1 MTPGLPEYQGQAPVK
16 VEKASR
22 IAPKEMHQRMC
33 SGGQGLLTLRDL
45 GIDFDLGAAAVASG
59 IDTSHRVED
68 AHGAL
73 SGVQGKETQE
83 SAGVV
88 KLDSIFIG
96 NEFDPFEL
104 PDEEEE
110 EEEEDEDDAEGGG
123 GHGAEQ
129 QLPQVEIH
137 AQSHQGIHHKPHAA
151 AGADAGAKTHTSMLA
166 DLDELLI
173 DEKKSK
179 WERDII
185 SARRGDMHRE
195 AWAVTERLSDSIISQ
210 FSTHV
215 PKMAHSFPFELD
227 VWQKEAVYHLEK
239 GNSIFVS
246 AHTSA
251 GKTVTAEYAIGMA
264 FQHRTKC
271 IYTSPIKTLSNQKFR
286 DFKNIFS
293 DVGIITG
300 DVSINPTATCLIMT
314 TEVLRSML
322 FKGADLI
329 RDVEWVVFDEVHYV
343 NDAERGHVWEEVIIM
358 LPPHVGLIMLSATVP
373 NSFEFADWIGRTKK
387 KKVYLLGTTKR
398 PIPLEH
404 HIFYKD
410 KTYKVVDAAG
420 KFLSKEYSEATG
432 EQSKAKEKAAK
443 KGGTTAHMQGRRELS
458 QWSQLVDYLK
468 KNSLLPTIVFS
479 FSKRRCEEAAT
490 TLQSTDLSTAV
501 EQSEVVRFM
510 NESFSRLTPG
520 DQKLPQ
526 LIRLKDMLKRGIGVH
541 HAGLLPLAK
550 EVVEMLF
557 GRGLVKVL
565 FATETFA
572 MVGRLLFFM
581 WLAMRSL
588 LVGVY
593 IPYRNRSRVNAS
605 HVNEQGFSL
614 DNFGRP

>member
-1 MTPGLPEYQGQAPVK
+1 MGA
-16 VEKASR
+16 
-22 IAPKEMHQRMC
+22 
-33 SGGQGLLTLRDL
+33 GGAQGLLKLRDL
-45 GIDFDLGAAAVASG
+45 GIDFDLSAAAVASRPDG
-59 IDTSHRVED
+59 SAVHDGTESRAI
-68 AHGAL
+68 HG
-73 SGVQGKETQE
+73 QGDVPGQGG
-83 SAGVV
+83 GVV
-88 KLDSIFIG
+88 KLDAIFIG
-96 NEFDPFEL
+96 NEIDPFEL
-104 PDEEEE
+104 PEEEEEDEEEE
-110 EEEEDEDDAEGGG
+110 EEEGAEQDAEGK
-123 GHGAEQ
+123 ES
-129 QLPQVEIH
+129 PKVEIH
-137 AQSHQGIHHKPHAA
+137 AANHPHGLHHKVHPTGDQKSHSNA
-151 AGADAGAKTHTSMLA
+151 LA
-166 DLDELLI
+166 DLDELLV

-185 SARRGDMHRE
+185 AARKEDQHRE
-195 AWAVTERLSDSIISQ
+195 VWAVTERLSSSIISQ

-215 PKMAHSFPFELD
+215 PKMAREFSFELD
-227 VWQKEAVYHLEK
+227 VWQKEAVYHLER
-239 GNSIFVS
+239 GHSIFVS

-387 KKVYLLGTTKR
+387 KKVYLMGTTKR
-398 PIPLEH
+398 PTPLEH

-420 KFLSKEYSEATG
+420 KFLTQEYREATG
-432 EQSKAKEKAAK
+432 EQTKAKDKATQ
-443 KGGTTAHMQGRRELS
+443 KGGATAHMQGRRELT
-458 QWSQLVDYLK
+458 QWSQLVGYLK
-468 KNSLLPTIVFS
+468 KKDLMPTIVFS
-479 FSKRRCEEAAT
+479 FSKRKCEEAADS
-490 TLQSTDLSTAV
+490 LQSTDLSSG
-501 EQSEVVRFM
+501 SESAEVHRFVT
-510 NESFSRLTPG
+510 ESFERLTPA
-520 DQKLPQ
+520 DRKLPQ
-526 LIRLKDMLKRGIGVH
+526 LKRLTEMLKRGIGVH

-557 GRGLVKVL
+557 GRGLVKIL

-572 MVGRLLFFM
+572 MVRFQFVVIVPGVIVIVQLSLYLE
-581 WLAMRSL
+581 WLSL
-588 LVGVY
+588 HSCHCAWSDCH
-593 IPYRNRSRVNAS
+593 RTA
-605 HVNEQGFSL
+605 GF
-614 DNFGRP
+614 